1 MKAREAGGLES
12 VSESEQLSLKVCV
25 GKVWGVAM
33 YVGG

>member
-12 VSESEQLSLKVCV
+12 VSGSKQLSFKVWV

-33 YVGG
+33 CVGG